1 MNREL
6 IRAIRKKKR
15 AWKVYKLYNTQES
28 RDKYT
33 ELERDVKSKI
43 RNAIRGMEKKIAN
56 CKDNNSRRFANYIKS
71 KTKTKTKSSIG
82 PLKRANGDLVTDEL
96 EIAEEL
102 NTFFAS
108 VFTVDSLRIQEIYLT
123 NHWRQ

>member
-1 MNREL
+1 MFAYY
-6 IRAIRKKKR
+6 IR
-15 AWKVYKLYNTQES
+15 S
-28 RDKYT
+28 
-33 ELERDVKSKI
+33 
-43 RNAIRGMEKKIAN
+43 
-56 CKDNNSRRFANYIKS
+56 
-71 KTKTKTKSSIG
+71 KTKTKSSIG